1 MKMFSHEIAISAV
14 PFDSLSVSGL
24 STRLSPRIGAIPH
37 WGGGKIDETPESSTD
52 ESLAAT
58 TSRLAVVLHQR
69 LWGHDTATGADA
81 EALRKRMDK
90 RAKSV
95 AVVLLDA
102 GPLPHWLGNA
112 AHCSLS
118 DIGLDGAT
126 EFVLEGFSAAG
137 GTVRPPRP
145 AVVAPP
151 ENPFVNEVA
160 FVSKPRALTTLRHEL
175 VTISEHLEEC
185 VKAERATRG
194 DRAAHAYCAP
204 DRLVGQFGDVGL
216 SFSWLASRSGAV
228 AEGRLLVVE
237 WSGTVAHT
245 PRRVQGQTAVPVR
258 ERLYRP
264 EAVDAASW
272 QWRAQ
277 DPEGAAYS
285 SANLAD
291 QWLASAMISAYG
303 GPAVRT
309 A

>member
-14 PFDSLSVSGL
+14 PYDSLSVTGL

-37 WGGGKIDETPESSTD
+37 WGKQNELPAAGAD

-69 LWGHDTATGADA
+69 LWGQDAATAVDA

-112 AHCSLS
+112 AHCSLG
-118 DIGLDGAT
+118 DVGLDGAT
-126 EFVLEGFSAAG
+126 EFVLDVFTAAG
-137 GTVRPPRP
+137 GTAKAAKPAPVVPPP
-145 AVVAPP
+145 D
-151 ENPFVNEVA
+151 NPFVHEVA
-160 FVSKPRALTTLRHEL
+160 FVTKPRALTTLRHEL

-204 DRLVGQFGDVGL
+204 DRLVGQFGDFGL
-216 SFSWLASRSGAV
+216 SFSWLASRTGAV

-237 WSGTVAHT
+237 WSGIVAHT